1 MTLCNGRY
9 TSCKTLAV
17 ELEAFGLLA
26 AAFEGTLDVGV
37 LTAEGKLV
45 IAPIPVILLRV
56 DGAVYSGYELAGTQL
71 EPSQRASD
79 FPPPLRAHSKEEVC

>member
-1 MTLCNGRY
+1 MTLGNDEC
-9 TSCKTLAV
+9 TSCETLAV

-37 LTAEGKLV
+37 LAAEGKLV

-56 DGAVYSGYELAGTQL
+56 DGAVNSIYQLARAQL
-71 EPSQRASD
+71 KPSQRARD
-79 FPPPLRAHSKEEVC
+79 FPPPLRAHPQEEVC